1 MMGPQYREWH
11 DINIFTVP
19 LNVIAE
25 IEP

>member
-1 MMGPQYREWH
+1 MGPQYREWH

-25 IEP
+25 IEA